1 MDRRLDSLNAYC
13 VFLASVQAMKV
24 MRFLLT
30 TRPEVVIRLPASE
43 HERGHHSELGEAL
56 SARVR
61 PWTAPRVG
69 SCCTCVKSLSC
80 VHHAPC
86 TFMSVFDRMNI
97 KSLETKLSAQFEWPS
112 WRANKSK
119 TENLSASKHEKEGKR
134 ACMHHLPLMV
144 DHTLRGSTA
153 DQNALLPSTGEPRAL
168 HFRARHCSVG

>member
-1 MDRRLDSLNAYC
+1 MDSLNAYC

-97 KSLETKLSAQFEWPS
+97 KSLETKLSAQFELPS
-112 WRANKSK
+112 WRTNRNQKIF
-119 TENLSASKHEKEGKR
+119 LRASMKRKGKER
-134 ACMHHLPLMV
+134 VCTTSL
-144 DHTLRGSTA
+144 
-153 DQNALLPSTGEPRAL
+153 
-168 HFRARHCSVG
+168 